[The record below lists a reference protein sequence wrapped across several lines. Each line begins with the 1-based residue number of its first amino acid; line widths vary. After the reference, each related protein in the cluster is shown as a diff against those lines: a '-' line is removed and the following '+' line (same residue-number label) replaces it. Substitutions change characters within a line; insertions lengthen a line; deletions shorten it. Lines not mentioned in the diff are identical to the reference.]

1 MLITNS
7 GRHVEEYPL
16 FRLRDGEGRFLLLL
30 ARVDVSDVGNKPVAE
45 AFYAPLFVFQHED
58 QMTTVELRLG
68 KRVLIIFISPKR
80 ITWHATS
87 TNQETEQ

>member
-16 FRLRDGEGRFLLLL
+16 FRRTDGEGRFLLLL
-30 ARVDVSDVGNKPVAE
+30 SRVDVSDVGNEPVAE
-45 AFYAPLFVFQHED
+45 AFYTPLIIFQRED

-80 ITWHATS
+80 IDWHVYKPD
-87 TNQETEQ
+87 QETEQ